1 VCAIRK
7 ITEASH
13 EEALMQ
19 RRFWSGLA
27 SILMLVLSLSAA
39 SAQVVGGTISG
50 QAKDPTGK
58 GLAGATVTV
67 RNVSTGATRT
77 VTTGRDGRFSAFSLP
92 VGRYSVTVA
101 AGGFAAMVRDG
112 VAVNVGQAVDL
123 EFAFGPGPVV
133 TRPSAAAVNT
143 TTRPA
148 SGVVGE
154 GQVKDLNF
162 DAQSYEQLI
171 TVNPGTANYTSE
183 RSGGS
188 GTGGAGVS
196 SQYTVVGRRP
206 QDNLFLLNG
215 VEYTGMASST
225 VQPGGLSGQLLGADS
240 IDALNVVTDT
250 YGANYGKRDGGQ
262 ISIVTSSGTNHWHGD
277 VFEYFRN
284 NNLDTRNYFDQGGAP
299 QYQRN
304 QFGGSVG
311 GPLKPSKL
319 LFFSSFEG
327 FQLNAQQTTVSIVP
341 DSQARQGYV
350 PNSSG
355 TEQNVGVNAAVAPLL
370 ALYPAQNGP
379 ELLSGGVITGLAE
392 TYSDPP
398 QHTRENFGTARLD
411 DNLGNKD
418 LLFGVYTADDS
429 DNLGT
434 TQNPISQINQSLR
447 EQVAS
452 VQEQHVFSSSTLNT
466 ARIGYSRATFSY
478 YAFNSEDVPGWV
490 AGLPVGAVII
500 SGSTA
505 SNGISQLTQAGN
517 NVGANTWAARNLYT
531 FDDHV
536 YWTRGKHQFEAGV
549 WGQDIQSNDFL
560 AQNQYGQASFA
571 TLTTFLQGTIQ
582 SFTVVPQPS
591 EMAWRSFEK
600 ALFVED
606 IWKATPRLELRA
618 GLRLESTDGWN
629 GVNDRA
635 ANYAIVDGVMQS
647 EPFTGKSPLLANN
660 AEILYNPRFGFA
672 WDIFGNG
679 KTALRGGVGLYHSLL
694 DALDYRLD
702 QTAPFN
708 TASTLKN
715 VAVSSLDI
723 SPSDNVPKGAKVT
736 PGTVQTN
743 LFTPAVVEWR
753 LRIEQQ
759 LAPRTTLT
767 VGYAG
772 SHGYHQIL
780 SEDQNE
786 PVPSYTSTGEPY
798 YSSSSPVDANPDLS
812 KSTSWVSEGVGMY
825 NGLETDLRGNVG
837 GGVTLRGTY
846 TYSKNLDDG
855 STWTSAQSLN
865 TPGYVEFP
873 LNPKLDWGPAVGDV
887 RHAAT
892 ASANWA
898 LPLGPNHIFLS
909 NATGI
914 ARAASAGWSVSGIVT
929 AQSGFPFTP
938 QLGYNPTGNG
948 DSRNPIRPNWNP
960 SFTGQLY
967 PHSVTEWFNPNAFV
981 QPATGYFGNVSRDSL
996 VGPGLTDFDFSAAKD
1011 TPLENVHLQLR
1022 AGFYNILN
1030 HANFRTPN
1038 EITYASATSIAS
1050 PTGGLITQTSTSSRQ
1065 IQFSAKLQF

>member
-1 VCAIRK
+1 MHLR
-7 ITEASH
+7 TRTLLLF
-13 EEALMQ
+13 ALALFAGMP
-19 RRFWSGLA
+19 FA
-27 SILMLVLSLSAA
+27 P
-39 SAQVVGGTISG
+39 AQIVGGTISG
-50 QAKDPTGK
+50 QVKDANGK
-58 GLAGATVTV
+58 ALAGATVTV
-67 RNVSTGATRT
+67 RNVSTGLTRKVGT
-77 VTTGRDGRFSAFSLP
+77 RPDGRFFAPSLP
-92 VGRYSVTVA
+92 VGRYSVTVTA
-101 AGGFAAMVRDG
+101 DGYAAMVRDG
-112 VAVNVGQAVDL
+112 VTVNVGQAVDL
-123 EFAFGPGPVV
+123 AFAVGSEPVV
-133 TRPSAAAVNT
+133 TGAPAAGVNT
-143 TTRPA
+143 TTHPA
-148 SGVVGE
+148 AGVVGE
-154 GQVKDLNF
+154 GQVRDLAF
-162 DAQSYEQLI
+162 DGQGYDQLI
-171 TVNPGTANYTSE
+171 TVNPATVNYASE

-188 GTGGAGVS
+188 GVASAGVS
-196 SQYTVVGRRP
+196 NQYTVVGRRP

-215 VEYTGMASST
+215 VEYTGMASTT
-225 VQPGGLSGQLLGADS
+225 VQPGGLSGLLLGTDS
-240 IDALNVVTDT
+240 VDALNVVTDT

-262 ISIVTSSGTNHWHGD
+262 ISIVTSSGTNNWHGD
-277 VFEYFRN
+277 AFEYFRN
-284 NNLDTRNYFDQGGAP
+284 NNLNTRNYFDQAGVP

-304 QFGGSVG
+304 QFGGSLG
-311 GPLKPSKL
+311 GPLKPSRL

-327 FQLNAQQTTVSIVP
+327 FQLNSQQTAVSIVP

-355 TEQNVGVNAAVAPLL
+355 TEQSVGIASGVAPLID
-370 ALYPAQNGP
+370 LYPAPNGP

-392 TYSDPP
+392 DFSNPP
-398 QHTRENFGTARLD
+398 QHTREDFGTVRLD
-411 DNLGNKD
+411 DNLGDKD
-418 LLFGVYTADDS
+418 LLFGVYTVDDS
-429 DNLGT
+429 DLLGT
-434 TQNPISQINQSLR
+434 TQNPISQVNQSLR

-452 VQEQHVFSSSTLNT
+452 VQEQHVFSASTLNT
-466 ARIGYSRATFSY
+466 ARIGYSRATFTN
-478 YAFNSEDVPGWV
+478 YAFTDTNTPGWV
-490 AGLPVGAVII
+490 AGEPVGAIVI

-536 YWTRGKHQFEAGV
+536 YWTRGKHQLEAGV
-549 WGQDIQSNDFL
+549 WGQDIQSNDFM

-600 ALFVED
+600 AIFFED
-606 IWKATPRLELRA
+606 IWKATRRLELRG

-629 GVNDRA
+629 GVNQRA
-635 ANYAIVDGVMQS
+635 ANYAIVDGVMS
-647 EPFTGKSPLLANN
+647 SAPFTGKSPLLANN
-660 AEILYNPRFGFA
+660 AEILYNPRLGFA
-672 WDIFGNG
+672 WDVLGNG
-679 KTALRGGVGLYHSLL
+679 RTAVRGGLGLYHTLL

-723 SPSDNVPKGAKVT
+723 SSSDNIPKGAKVT
-736 PGTVQTN
+736 PSTVQTN

-759 LAPRTTLT
+759 LAPRLTLM

-798 YSSSSPVDANPDLS
+798 YPSSPVDANPSLS

-825 NGLETDLRGNVG
+825 NGLETDLRGNVSG
-837 GGVTLRGTY
+837 GLALRATY

-855 STWTSAQSLN
+855 STWTSSQSLN

-873 LNPKLDWGPAVGDV
+873 LNPKLDWGPAVSDV
-887 RHAAT
+887 RNAAT

-898 LPLGPNHIFLS
+898 LPLGPNHAFLS
-909 NATGI
+909 NTTGF
-914 ARAASAGWSVSGIVT
+914 ARTAAAGWSVSGIVT

-960 SFTGQLY
+960 SFIGSLY
-967 PHSVTEWFNPNAFV
+967 PHKVTEWFNPNAFV

-1011 TPLENVHLQLR
+1011 TPLEDFHLQLR

-1050 PTGGLITQTSTSSRQ
+1050 PTGGLITQTSTNSRQ
-1065 IQFSAKLQF
+1065 LQFSAKILF